1 MDLDALKRAV
11 IMLKF
16 SSPSYRST
24 YSVHMCWERIS
35 PSTFYGNFKTWKCIM
50 IFIFHQF
57 PNLKKNRS
65 SITLVLHLYEVGRR
79 EQKWV
84 STFYRAIKVRDDP
97 KQMGDSGE
105 VPIPEWIGLST

>member
-1 MDLDALKRAV
+1 
-11 IMLKF
+11 
-16 SSPSYRST
+16 
-24 YSVHMCWERIS
+24 
-35 PSTFYGNFKTWKCIM
+35 M

-57 PNLKKNRS
+57 PNLKKIRS
-65 SITLVLHLYEVGRR
+65 SITLVLHLYEVGCR

-105 VPIPEWIGLST
+105 VPIPEWIGWRFDSRCGIFSLLDGGKKLIK